1 MAQQLCALF
10 FPYEK
15 ASVTKNF
22 VSNISLVEEQMLSHM
37 WIVFQHCKK
46 DVWTLSIVYKRDR
59 NAASNSSNSIEI
71 PPHLCRISQL
81 YLSSIFPGSNS
92 PKAATEC
99 NRWYFVI
106 SMRKRNVEDFHFAQI
121 FLATLKCLLYF
132 AFFKQFLV
140 PEKKIRF
147 PCLI

>member
-22 VSNISLVEEQMLSHM
+22 VSNISFLGEQMLSRICELYFSIAKGYLDPTNETGMQRVIHQ
-37 WIVFQHCKK
+37 I
-46 DVWTLSIVYKRDR
+46 LS
-59 NAASNSSNSIEI
+59 I

-106 SMRKRNVEDFHFAQI
+106 SMGKRNVEDLHFAQI
-121 FLATLKCLLYF
+121 FLATLQCLVYF

-140 PEKKIRF
+140 PEKKM
-147 PCLI
+147 